1 MENYDIDVIP
11 AEEYVLPQENETVEN
26 TETHEEIS
34 VDFEEMNKNMAQIA
48 GDVRVVLTFIILT
61 FCWSAV
67 RAWRK
72 NFTKGV

>member
-11 AEEYVLPQENETVEN
+11 AEEYTLPQENETVEN

-34 VDFEEMNKNMAQIA
+34 VDLEEMNMYMEQIA
-48 GDVRVVLTFIILT
+48 GDVRIILAFIILT

>member
-1 MENYDIDVIP
+1 MENYDIDIIP
-11 AEEYVLPQENETVEN
+11 AEEYSLLRENETIEN

-34 VDFEEMNKNMAQIA
+34 VDLKEMNMYMAQIA
-48 GDVRVVLTFIILT
+48 GDVRVILTFIILT

-72 NFTKGV
+72 NFSKGV